1 MGNGGPL
8 ELSKIAHSHLPIYRT
23 KAARPKIAAIPTG
36 AATAAPA
43 VTWGGWV
50 ALVVPLAGAVAVA
63 LHELQTV
70 LVRVLETTLPES
82 VALAEAAE
90 EVALV
95 AGTELEGAGAELDGA
110 GAEVDGAGAAD
121 WALLEGGGAADEEL
135 LAGAGA
141 AAAASQYLP
150 AALTNSPRKEE
161 RGKSVGMKKGKGNWE
176 EHTDG
181 DGDAALVNDAGGGG
195 VGDLDVGLALAD
207 ALAVVDV
214 AGGDGLDGVGQAGHA
229 ARREV
234 VAGVLGGGEAGNG
247 EGGGGDEL
255 HLGYQRRVDVYIHA
269 GIGCYCESECILG
282 SSE

>member
-1 MGNGGPL
+1 ML
-8 ELSKIAHSHLPIYRT
+8 
-23 KAARPKIAAIPTG
+23 
-36 AATAAPA
+36 
-43 VTWGGWV
+43 
-50 ALVVPLAGAVAVA
+50 VPLAGAVAVA

-70 LVRVLETTLPES
+70 LVRVLETTLPEE

-90 EVALV
+90 DVALV
-95 AGTELEGAGAELDGA
+95 AGTELEGAGAEVDGA
-110 GAEVDGAGAAD
+110 GAED

-150 AALTNSPRKEE
+150 AALTNSPRD
-161 RGKSVGMKKGKGNWE
+161 RGKSVAMKKGKGNWE

-214 AGGDGLDGVGQAGHA
+214 AGGDGLDGVSQAGNA